1 MPTTMPSAASP
12 SIAPA
17 VRLGVWIR
25 WDATDAP
32 APLVV
37 DVSRSGR
44 EYPHEFR
51 SPLPF
56 TVVHDNASMYVEE
69 LFGHTPAAGGT
80 LLYACF
86 PNTYVDV
93 NRDELDLDPAVIDG
107 EYPVPLAPTPIALR
121 GLGLIK
127 TLSRYGEPMQ
137 EKPLTPAEVE
147 ERLERFHRPYHEE
160 LLRIVAATHRR
171 DGYVLQLSCHCMSAV
186 GAPTHGDA
194 GRARADFCI
203 SDLNG
208 ITASPRSMEFVVETL
223 RSFGWS
229 VSINDPYLGNEL
241 IRRHGAPA
249 RGIDSIQIEVNKKNF
264 MDVKTFRRNDGFE
277 RVRADLSRLLD
288 LAAGEARRRA
298 AG

>member
-1 MPTTMPSAASP
+1 MPDDTLPNAAIRP
-12 SIAPA
+12 G
-17 VRLGVWIR
+17 LWIR
-25 WDATDAP
+25 WDPAGEP

-56 TVVHDNASMYVEE
+56 TVLHDNASMYVEE
-69 LFGHTPAAGGT
+69 LFGHAPAAGGT

-86 PNTYVDV
+86 PNTFMDV
-93 NRDELDLDPAVIDG
+93 NRDELDLDPAVVDG

-137 EKPLTPAEVE
+137 ERRLTPAEVE
-147 ERLERFHRPYHEE
+147 DRLARYHRPYHAE
-160 LLRIVAATHRR
+160 LLRSITELHRR
-171 DGYVLQLSCHCMSAV
+171 AGYVMQLSCHCMSAV

-194 GRARADFCI
+194 GKPRADFCI

-208 ITASPRSMEFVVETL
+208 TTASPQAMEFVVETL

-229 VSINDPYLGNEL
+229 VTVNDPYVGNEL
-241 IRRHGAPA
+241 IRRHGAPGN
-249 RGIDSIQIEVNKKNF
+249 GIDSIQIEVNKKNF
-264 MDVKTFRRNDGFE
+264 MDVTTFRRNDGFV
-277 RVRADLSRLLD
+277 RVRNDLSRLLD
-288 LAAGEARRRA
+288 LAAAEARRRA
-298 AG
+298 TG